1 MYLYC
6 EMTTRR
12 DFIKAGAL
20 TSLAA
25 LPGMAN
31 ATPNWSLLSANDLPS
46 QVRSQLLVPAGRTYL
61 NTGSLGPSP
70 RAVVDAVYA
79 AMQQLES
86 NPVSENWGP
95 LGEKMEA
102 VRKKVAGFIN
112 ATTEEIILTRNTTEG
127 LNLIA
132 QSLSLQPGDEILT
145 TTDEHGGGEVGLEY
159 LAKTRGAVVRKF
171 DMPLPAT
178 SVEEVVQ
185 TVMRNLTA
193 KTRYLMLSHINTS
206 SGMRMPFAEI
216 AAITRPR
223 GIILVADG
231 AQAPGLIAVDVKAL
245 GVDAYAA
252 SGHKWMLGP
261 KETGFVYLRK
271 EFQPS
276 VQPVF
281 SMYGYQAYTQ
291 SSGTRNVATIIGL
304 GAAIDWIQQ
313 IGMSRIE
320 AQTLD
325 TRNYCLAQLQ
335 KLDGLKII
343 SPALP
348 ALSCGIVSFSPTRVK
363 NDVIYNEL
371 KKKDIIV
378 KVLTKHNANRISCHL
393 FVSRQDIDTFI
404 TALKPLL

>member
-1 MYLYC
+1 MLVYC
-6 EMTTRR
+6 HMTTRR
-12 DFIKAGAL
+12 QFLKAGAL
-20 TSLAA
+20 TTLAA
-25 LPGMAN
+25 IPTISQATPDLSILSSDDLPG
-31 ATPNWSLLSANDLPS
+31 
-46 QVRSQLLVPAGRTYL
+46 QVRSQLLLPAGRTYL

-70 RAVVDAVYA
+70 RAVIDAVNA

-95 LGEKMEA
+95 LGEQMEA
-102 VRKKVAGFIN
+102 VRKKVARFIN
-112 ATTEEIILTRNTTEG
+112 ANTEEIILTRNTTEG

-132 QSLSLQPGDEILT
+132 QSLALQPGDEILT

-185 TVMRNLTA
+185 TVVRNLTT

-223 GIILVADG
+223 GIVLVADG

-261 KETGFVYLRK
+261 KETGFIYLRK
-271 EFQPS
+271 EFQNS

-291 SSGTRNVATIIGL
+291 SSGTRNVSTIIGL

-313 IGMSRIE
+313 IGMARIE

-325 TRNYCLAQLQ
+325 TRNYCLTQLQ

-343 SPALP
+343 SPTLP
-348 ALSCGIVSFSPTRVK
+348 ALSCGIISFAPTRVK
-363 NDVIYNEL
+363 NDLIYNEL
-371 KKKDIIV
+371 KKKDIII
-378 KVLTKHNANRISCHL
+378 KLLTKHNANRISCHL